1 MNDRPRVLAVS
12 LDAMDAELAL
22 RWADQGE
29 LPTIR
34 RFVDDG
40 AWGRLHSIADDFP
53 DAIFA
58 TIASGCLPGTHGHYN
73 WRCVRPG
80 SYRMALA
87 PEGTYRRPY
96 WELAHEQTG
105 ARLVLADVQQA
116 PPLDRDGVT
125 QIAGWGQRA
134 ARRHDSWPPGLF
146 DEVVARHGRFP
157 QWLDDDVVRRSEA
170 AEARYLETVMRCA
183 RARAD
188 FYCELLERQP
198 WDLAVL
204 SFHEAHNAGHVFHRY
219 LEPGTWA
226 YDEVRAHRF
235 RGSLL
240 DVYRLV
246 DEGLGRLLEQAGD
259 ATDVLVYSGH
269 GFRLNTNGVQLL
281 PRVLERLGYQVP
293 ARAAPLPRL
302 LNAAARRVPWSVR
315 RHVNRRLS
323 PEIQRRALERM
334 WAESVDWTQTR
345 AVAETA
351 FGLGWVRVNLRG
363 REPRGTVSPGRER
376 DELCAE
382 IASELESLTL
392 VRTSGRAVT
401 SVRRMD
407 AVLSGRSVGELP
419 DLIVRFSGT
428 ELVDAV
434 SHPRAGVVRESRN
447 DLTSAEHEARGF
459 VLARGPRIRPGVV
472 HGGSI
477 VDLAPTILHLMGSEI
492 PADMD
497 GAVLESLI
505 EPGLLAAAPP
515 RRAALAWSND
525 PWAEPARG

>member
-1 MNDRPRVLAVS
+1 MNARPRVLAVS

-22 RWADQGE
+22 RWVEQGE
-29 LPTIR
+29 LPTIGR
-34 RFVDDG
+34 LVDEG
-40 AWGRLHSIADDFP
+40 AWGRLRSIADDFP

-73 WRCVRPG
+73 WRCLRPG

-116 PPLDRDGVT
+116 PLLSCDGVT
-125 QIAGWGQRA
+125 QLAGWGQRA
-134 ARRHDSWPPGLF
+134 GRRHDSWPPGLF
-146 DEVVARHGRFP
+146 DELVARHGRSP

-170 AEARYLETVMRCA
+170 AEANYLETVMKAA

-188 FYCELLERQP
+188 IYSELLERHP

-226 YDEVRAHRF
+226 YDEARARRF

-246 DEGLGRLLEQAGD
+246 DEGLGRLLDQVGD
-259 ATDVLVYSGH
+259 GTDVLVYAGH

-293 ARAAPLPRL
+293 AHAPPLPRL
-302 LNAAARRVPWSVR
+302 LNAVARRVPWSVR

-323 PEIQRRALERM
+323 PELQRRALELM
-334 WAESVDWTQTR
+334 WAESVDWTRTR

-351 FGLGWVRVNLRG
+351 FGLGWVRINLRG
-363 REPRGTVSPGRER
+363 REPCGTVSPGREY
-376 DELCAE
+376 DELCTE
-382 IASELESLTL
+382 IAAELEVLTL
-392 VRTSGRAVT
+392 LKSGGRAVT

-407 AVLSGRSVGELP
+407 AVLAGPSVGELP
-419 DLIVRFSGT
+419 DLIVRFSRT
-428 ELVDAV
+428 ELVEAV
-434 SHPRAGVVRESRN
+434 AHPRAGTVHESRT
-447 DLTSAEHEARGF
+447 DLTSAEHESRGF
-459 VLARGPRIRPGVV
+459 VLARGPSIRPGALA
-472 HGGSI
+472 GGSI
-477 VDLAPTILHLMGSEI
+477 VDLAPTILYLTGAEI
-492 PADMD
+492 PAEMD
-497 GAVLESLI
+497 GTLLESLI
-505 EPGLLAAAPP
+505 DPALLEAEPP
-515 RRAALAWSND
+515 RRAAFEWSND

>member
-12 LDAMDAELAL
+12 LDALDAELAF
-22 RWADQGE
+22 RWAQEGE
-29 LPTIR
+29 LPVIR
-34 RFVDDG
+34 QLVDDG
-40 AWGRLHSIADDFP
+40 ASARLHSIADDFP

-58 TIASGCLPGTHGHYN
+58 TIASGCLPGKHGHYN
-73 WRCVRPG
+73 WRCLRPG
-80 SYRMALA
+80 SYRMVLA

-96 WELAHEQTG
+96 WELAHEQVG

-116 PPLDRDGVT
+116 PPLCCAGVT

-134 ARRHDSWPPGLF
+134 GRRHDSWPPELF
-146 DEVVARHGRFP
+146 DEVVARHGRSP

-170 AEARYLETVMRCA
+170 AEARYHETVMRFA

-188 FYCELLERQP
+188 LYCELLQRQP

-219 LEPGTWA
+219 LQPGTWA
-226 YDEVRAHRF
+226 YDEARARRF
-235 RGSLL
+235 RDSLL

-246 DEGLGRLLEQAGD
+246 DEGLGRLLEQAGTG
-259 ATDVLVYSGH
+259 TDVLVYAGH

-302 LNAAARRVPWSVR
+302 LNAVAQRVPWSIR

-323 PEIQRRALERM
+323 PELQRRALERM
-334 WAESVDWTQTR
+334 WAESVDWAQTR

-363 REPRGTVSPGRER
+363 REPSGTVSPGREQ

-392 VRTSGRAVT
+392 VRTGGRAVS

-407 AVLSGRSVGELP
+407 AVVSGPSVGELP
-419 DLIVRFSGT
+419 DLVVRFTET

-434 SHPRAGVVRESRN
+434 AHPRVGIVHESRN

-459 VLARGPRIRPGVV
+459 VLARGPRIRPGAAAA
-472 HGGSI
+472 GSI
-477 VDLAPTILHLMGSEI
+477 VDLAPTILYLTGAVV
-492 PADMD
+492 PDDMD
-497 GAVLESLI
+497 GAVLEWLI
-505 EPGLLAAAPP
+505 DPAVLESEPP
-515 RRAALAWSND
+515 RRAALEWSND
-525 PWAEPARG
+525 PWAQG

>member
-1 MNDRPRVLAVS
+1 MNERPRVLVVS

-22 RWADQGE
+22 RWAEQGE
-29 LPTIR
+29 LPVIGR
-34 RFVDDG
+34 LVDEG

-53 DAIFA
+53 DATFA

-73 WRCVRPG
+73 WRCLRPG
-80 SYRMALA
+80 SYRMSLA
-87 PEGTYRRPY
+87 PVGTYRRPY
-96 WELAHEQTG
+96 WELAYEQTG

-116 PPLDRDGVT
+116 PVLARDGVT

-134 ARRHDSWPPGLF
+134 ARRHESWPPDLF
-146 DEVVARHGRFP
+146 DELVARHGRPP

-170 AEARYLETVMRCA
+170 AESRYLETVMRFA

-188 FYCELLERQP
+188 LYCELLRRQP

-226 YDEVRAHRF
+226 YDDARARRF
-235 RGSLL
+235 RTSLL

-246 DEGLGRLLEQAGD
+246 DEGLGRLLEHAGGP
-259 ATDVLVYSGH
+259 TDVLVYAGH
-269 GFRLNTNGVQLL
+269 GLRLNTNGLQLL
-281 PRVLERLGYQVP
+281 PRVLERLGFQVP
-293 ARAAPLPRL
+293 ARAAPLPLL
-302 LNAAARRVPWSVR
+302 LNAGAQRVPWSIR

-323 PEIQRRALERM
+323 PEAQRRVLERM
-334 WAESVDWTQTR
+334 WAESVDWTRTR

-363 REPRGTVSPGRER
+363 REPGGTVAPGREH

-382 IASELESLTL
+382 IASELGALTL
-392 VRTSGRAVT
+392 VRTGERAVT

-407 AVLSGRSVGELP
+407 AVLSGPSVGELP
-419 DLIVRFSGT
+419 DLVVRFSET

-459 VLARGPRIRPGVV
+459 VLARGPRIRPGALP
-472 HGGSI
+472 GGSI
-477 VDLAPTILHLMGSEI
+477 VDLAPTILHLAGAEI
-492 PADMD
+492 PIDMD
-497 GAVLESLI
+497 GEVLESLI
-505 EPGLLAAAPP
+505 DQASLEAEPP
-515 RRAALAWSND
+515 RRAALEWSND
-525 PWAEPARG
+525 PWATAAPG

>member
-1 MNDRPRVLAVS
+1 VLAVS

-22 RWADQGE
+22 GWAEQGD
-29 LPTIR
+29 LPVIR
-34 RFVDDG
+34 RFVEEG

-58 TIASGCLPGTHGHYN
+58 TIASGCFPGTHGHYN
-73 WRCVRPG
+73 WRCLRPR

-96 WELAHEQTG
+96 WELAHERTG

-116 PPLDRDGVT
+116 PPFPREGVT

-146 DEVVARHGRFP
+146 DEVVARHGRSP
-157 QWLDDDVVRRSEA
+157 QWLDDDVVRRSEE
-170 AEARYLETVMRCA
+170 AEARYLETVTRFA

-188 FYCELLERQP
+188 LYCELLGRQP
-198 WDLAVL
+198 WELSVL

-226 YDEVRAHRF
+226 YDDGRARRF

-246 DEGLGRLLEQAGD
+246 DEGLGRLLEQVGD
-259 ATDVLVYSGH
+259 TTDVVVYAGH

-293 ARAAPLPRL
+293 ARAAPLPRV
-302 LNAAARRVPWSVR
+302 LNAVARQVPWSIR

-323 PEIQRRALERM
+323 PDVQRRALERM
-334 WAESVDWTQTR
+334 WAEAVDWTRTR

-363 REPRGTVSPGRER
+363 REPGGIVAPGREHER
-376 DELCAE
+376 LCAE
-382 IASELESLTL
+382 IASELESLIL
-392 VRTSGRAVT
+392 VRTGGSAVT

-407 AVLSGRSVGELP
+407 AMLSGPSVGELP
-419 DLIVRFSGT
+419 DLVVRFSET

-434 SHPRAGVVRESRN
+434 SHPRAGVVHESRN
-447 DLTSAEHEARGF
+447 DLTSAEHDARGF

-472 HGGSI
+472 RGGSI
-477 VDLAPTILHLMGSEI
+477 VDLAPTILYLTGTEV

-497 GAVLESLI
+497 GAVLESLL
-505 EPGLLAAAPP
+505 EPGLLAAEPP
-515 RRAALAWSND
+515 RRSALEWSND
-525 PWAEPARG
+525 PWARG